1 MIGKIK
7 NLDQYFGRLRTRNS
21 VFSID
26 DKAGDPVNTQPAG
39 KFVLRKDSVCI
50 QIALEELECPF
61 AIEARRLG
69 VNGVPCFIVN
79 RKYAVSGAQS
89 PEVLIQ
95 VFDLANQDDT
105 PANSE

>member
-7 NLDQYFGRLRTRNS
+7 NLDQYFGRLRTRDS

-61 AIEARRLG
+61 AIEARCFSNVCQDFRLSDIQTFKKIG
-69 VNGVPCFIVN
+69 IEYRTYN
-79 RKYAVSGAQS
+79 RR
-89 PEVLIQ
+89 L
-95 VFDLANQDDT
+95 
-105 PANSE
+105 